1 MENSLKKLKVNY
13 YDSLMTKENNF
24 DTHQVWT
31 MSRAWK
37 PKKIQ
42 WVYGGGAQAC
52 AAEPMRALPEDDVEV
67 TLFTDKD
74 IFSPMIS
81 QVNTKYK
88 VVYISECRS
97 IHPFAYNHIIMAEDN
112 FDFIFTH
119 DQELLDRGP
128 KYIRTALGTSWLDD
142 SDAKIYDKTKMLSHI
157 ASVSKWSRGHNLRHM
172 IGDAIRGKY
181 EVDFWGSAYN
191 GFESK
196 LTPLKDYRFSIT
208 VMNANHK
215 NYFTETLVD
224 TFRCGTIPIFWG
236 CDNIGEFFDEKGI
249 LKFETGPELFE
260 ILDNLSEELY
270 NEMLPHIRN
279 NFEIAKKYVCVD
291 DIIAENIIKT
301 LEIKEHE

>member
-52 AAEPMRALPEDDVEV
+52 AAEPMRALSEDDVEV

-119 DQELLDRGP
+119 DRGP

-301 LEIKEHE
+301 LGLEGYE

>member
-1 MENSLKKLKVNY
+1 MKKLKVNY

-142 SDAKIYDKTKMLSHI
+142 SDAKIYDKTKMLSTQ
-157 ASVSKWSRGHNLRHM
+157 M
-172 IGDAIRGKY
+172 PY
-181 EVDFWGSAYN
+181 
-191 GFESK
+191 
-196 LTPLKDYRFSIT
+196 SIIDSI
-208 VMNANHK
+208 NPK
-215 NYFTETLVD
+215 
-224 TFRCGTIPIFWG
+224 
-236 CDNIGEFFDEKGI
+236 I
-249 LKFETGPELFE
+249 LKET
-260 ILDNLSEELY
+260 Y
-270 NEMLPHIRN
+270 NRL
-279 NFEIAKKYVCVD
+279 NFAGTNHDEYQRA
-291 DIIAENIIKT
+291 
-301 LEIKEHE
+301 